1 MPSRSKSVQKHKND
15 IIRLYRQ
22 GKSNRDIELFLKN
35 AYGESVSYRTIGNYL
50 NEWKKD
56 NPKLEHERQELVPEI
71 VESDEEPEPER
82 IYALLMKRIQAIAK
96 KRHLSTRQIRSLV
109 ESFTKLEAFRR
120 AVLNNEN
127 EQEEEYLKMI
137 DELNEIKKEGKQ

>member
-1 MPSRSKSVQKHKND
+1 MKSKVVQKRRSD

-56 NPKLEHERQELVPEI
+56 NPKLEHERKELVPEV
-71 VESDEEPEPER
+71 VESDGEEPEPER
-82 IYALLMKRIQAIAK
+82 IYKLLMNRIEAIVK

-120 AVLNNEN
+120 AVLNDEEDNE
-127 EQEEEYLKMI
+127 EGYQKMI
-137 DELNEIKKEGKQ
+137 DELNKLN